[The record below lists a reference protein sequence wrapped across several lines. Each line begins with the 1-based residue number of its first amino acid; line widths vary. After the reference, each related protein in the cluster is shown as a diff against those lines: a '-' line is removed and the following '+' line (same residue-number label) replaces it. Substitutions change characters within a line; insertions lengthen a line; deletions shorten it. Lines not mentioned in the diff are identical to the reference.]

1 MDLLVQIK
9 NKMFFYTERENKV
22 TLFEFDYINNRKNGY
37 NTSNYQLVKIG
48 EIFNDFV
55 EILFLDID
63 SKNVV
68 DRTFYLRNSII
79 KIICVNE

>member
-22 TLFEFDYINNRKNGY
+22 TLFEFDYINNSKNGY